1 MQDKSKRESKWLHRK
16 VIINILPLILSKISI
31 FIFIFTILNV
41 VHCFGLLRPN
51 YLTNSE
57 IVDALEKDKL
67 FLLTNGNFFLDDK
80 AENFDSNLRLYK
92 KTTGESERNFY
103 ALYSTRN
110 SLIEDAEKEW
120 VSLIDK
126 YNNSSYLLNYIRLK
140 YLVDDYDGLRIFLRE
155 YFTKN
160 ISNIDQLNSISNL
173 LKQFGR
179 VEENT
184 IYIGVLSEFST
195 FEKKANLELG
205 EYFFQSGDYANAK
218 IYFEKILNSYSYDLK
233 ALDALVTISVYEENW
248 QNAILY
254 GKILRKE
261 NYRNKDYYLNLIK
274 SYYELEN
281 YSELISFISEI
292 PEADKKDKQILIYW
306 RNSILSLDP
315 SKSTKGLKKY
325 LPQNTQDSRDLDIE
339 FSLSDEGMSIY
350 KRIFKGY

>member
-31 FIFIFTILNV
+31 FLFIILNV

-173 LKQFGR
+173 LKQFVR

-184 IYIGVLSEFST
+184 IYIGVLS
-195 FEKKANLELG
+195 
-205 EYFFQSGDYANAK
+205 
-218 IYFEKILNSYSYDLK
+218 
-233 ALDALVTISVYEENW
+233 
-248 QNAILY
+248 
-254 GKILRKE
+254 
-261 NYRNKDYYLNLIK
+261 
-274 SYYELEN
+274 
-281 YSELISFISEI
+281 
-292 PEADKKDKQILIYW
+292 
-306 RNSILSLDP
+306 
-315 SKSTKGLKKY
+315 
-325 LPQNTQDSRDLDIE
+325 
-339 FSLSDEGMSIY
+339 
-350 KRIFKGY
+350 

>member
-1 MQDKSKRESKWLHRK
+1 MQGKSKRESKCPHRR
-16 VIINILPLILSKISI
+16 VIVRLLSMGIVLFPI
-31 FIFIFTILNV
+31 FQL
-41 VHCFGLLRPN
+41 VHCFGILRPN
-51 YLTNSE
+51 YFTNSE

-67 FLLTNGNFFLDDK
+67 FLLTDGNFFLDDK
-80 AENFDSNLRLYK
+80 TENFESKLRLYK
-92 KTTGESERNFY
+92 KMSGDSERNFY
-103 ALYSTRN
+103 ALYCTRN

-120 VSLIDK
+120 ETLIDK
-126 YNNSSYLLNYIRLK
+126 HNNIYYLLNFIRLK
-140 YLVDDYDGLRIFLRE
+140 YLVDDYDGLRIFLRK
-155 YFTKN
+155 YFKKN
-160 ISNIDQLNSISNL
+160 ITNIDQLNSISNL
-173 LKQFGR
+173 LKQFAR
-179 VEENT
+179 TEENT
-184 IYIGVLSEFST
+184 IYIGVLSEFSV

-205 EYFFQSGDYANAK
+205 DYFFQTGDYANAK
-218 IYFEKILNSYSYDLK
+218 IYYEKILNSYSYDVK

-261 NYRNKDYYLNLIK
+261 KYKNKEYYLNLLK

-315 SKSTKGLKKY
+315 LKSTKGLKKY

-339 FSLSDEGMSIY
+339 YSLSDEGMSIY

>member
-31 FIFIFTILNV
+31 FLFIILNV

-80 AENFDSNLRLYK
+80 AENFDLNLRLYK

-261 NYRNKDYYLNLIK
+261 KYRNKDYYLNLIK

-292 PEADKKDKQILIYW
+292 PEADKKDKQIIIYW

-315 SKSTKGLKKY
+315 SKSTKGLRKY
-325 LPQNTQDSRDLDIE
+325 LPQNTQDNRDLDLE